1 MTKSV
6 CIVGAGPAG
15 LAIAKTLLHNAPQQ
29 DFDVTVFDAQHNVGG
44 LWPTAK
50 DDAGR
55 QIHPLMLTNQSR
67 HSMHFSD
74 LAWDDE
80 TPQLPRAWMV
90 GRYLERYAEKYL
102 AGRPRFRLRLKTR
115 VVRAERDRHQGWN
128 VTVRT
133 SDKGDD
139 DETAHFDRLVVA
151 SGYFGEPVVPK
162 AMKEDATVPV
172 IHSSHYR
179 DLKALLGTSGRGGK
193 ILVAG
198 GQMSG
203 VEIAATIG
211 THLSDEINSPDKS
224 CIPNIEKY
232 EIHHV
237 SPRHPW
243 VIPLY
248 TTPEPKWKAPP
259 FLPHDFPSFNKNNRP
274 VPFTDTHGHITEER
288 AKIVHRRLRESLG
301 PRQMLISSDAASPDG
316 LDCSSL
322 PYISCSDW
330 YCDFVRSGIITVH
343 NSRLESLSGSTA
355 KLAGS
360 SLDDVAAVVLATGFD
375 PEPCVSFLPKNVLS
389 TLQYSPAHPALLLA
403 LSFHGTHH
411 PDVPDLGFV
420 GFYRGAFW
428 GVIQMQARFLAALWS
443 SKGPSPTLRDRLA
456 RDGCIQRTLDLRD
469 DPRQSQ
475 FPMGDY
481 QFLMQDF
488 ADALSLE
495 ITTTPLPSQAVD
507 APHLTSN
514 GLPLEI
520 LAPCRFSPPA
530 NEDGEHHAH
539 ASKLSTDAAA
549 VVKAALTTPRF
560 VSRAVFRSLVG
571 TWKLERTLTSRLPT
585 HPSGHFSGTAQFLLR
600 KTTTEGVQCAAN
612 KEEEGVVASSAACQD
627 GEGYEYLY
635 IEDGDF
641 KTDQGFG
648 VRATRRYV
656 YRYDEASDMMSV
668 WFAKPDDNKRVDY
681 LFHRIEFEDPPASG
695 GHQHGWP
702 AKSGHL
708 CIDDYYNVRY
718 NFVFD
723 AVNVESW
730 VCAYTVNGPQ
740 KDYTIHG
747 TYTR

>member
-1 MTKSV
+1 MSLRRHASWTAMAKSV

-15 LAIAKTLLHNAPQQ
+15 LAIAKTLLHNAPQD
-29 DFDVTVFDAQHNVGG
+29 DFHVTVFDAQHNVGG

-102 AGRPRFRLRLKTR
+102 LAGRLDFQLRLKTR
-115 VVRAERDRHQGWN
+115 VVRAERDGQGWN

-139 DETAHFDRLVVA
+139 ETARFDRLVVA

-162 AMKEDATVPV
+162 AMKKDATVPV

-179 DLKALLGTSGRGGK
+179 DLKSLLGTSGRGGK

-211 THLSDEINSPDKS
+211 THLSDEVNSPDKS
-224 CIPNIEKY
+224 SIPNIEK
-232 EIHHV
+232 
-237 SPRHPW
+237 
-243 VIPLY
+243 
-248 TTPEPKWKAPP
+248 
-259 FLPHDFPSFNKNNRP
+259 P
-274 VPFTDTHGHITEER
+274 VPYTDTHGHITEER
-288 AKIVHRRLRESLG
+288 AKIVHQRLRESLG
-301 PRQMLISSDAASPDG
+301 PRQMLISSEAASPDG

-322 PYISCSDW
+322 PYVSCSDW

-360 SLDDVAAVVLATGFD
+360 NLDDVAAVVLATGFD
-375 PEPCVSFLPKNVLS
+375 PEPCVSFLPKDVLS

-411 PDVPDLGFV
+411 PDVPNLGFV

-428 GVIQMQARFLAALWS
+428 GVIQMQARFLTALWS
-443 SKGPSPTLRDRLA
+443 SKGPSPTLRDKLA
-456 RDGCIQRTLDLRD
+456 RDGCIQRILDLRD

-488 ADALSLE
+488 AEALSLE
-495 ITTTPLPSQAVD
+495 ITPSPQALD
-507 APHLTSN
+507 APNLASN
-514 GLPLEI
+514 GRLPLEI
-520 LAPCRFSPPA
+520 LAPCRFSPA
-530 NEDGEHHAH
+530 NEDGEHNAN
-539 ASKLSTDAAA
+539 ANKLNNDAAA

-571 TWKLERTLTSRLPT
+571 TWKLERTLTSKLPT

-600 KTTTEGVQCAAN
+600 KTTEKGVQCAAN
-612 KEEEGVVASSAACQD
+612 KEDGVASVCQD
-627 GEGYEYLY
+627 GESYEYLY

-648 VRATRRYV
+648 FRATRRYI
-656 YRYDEASDMMSV
+656 YRYDEALDMISV

-708 CIDDYYNVRY
+708 CIDDYYNVKY